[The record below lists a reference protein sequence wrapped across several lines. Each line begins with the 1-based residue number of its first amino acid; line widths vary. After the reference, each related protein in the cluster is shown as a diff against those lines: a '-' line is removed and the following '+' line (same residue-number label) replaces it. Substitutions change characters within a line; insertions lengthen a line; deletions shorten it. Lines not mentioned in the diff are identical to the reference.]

1 MMRSVLVLFGL
12 CWALAGCG
20 GDPGGG
26 RPAASTNARAERAMI
41 AGAVAKWKAQH
52 PHGTCTIMYPD
63 RAKCET
69 ATGLPTDLAVIVQKD
84 TSRVSTTRP

>member
-1 MMRSVLVLFGL
+1 
-12 CWALAGCG
+12 
-20 GDPGGG
+20 
-26 RPAASTNARAERAMI
+26 MI

-69 ATGLPTDLAVIVQKD
+69 ATGLPTDLDVIVQKD
-84 TSRVSTTRP
+84 TSRVITARP